1 MFCDLVTKN
10 IPVSIC
16 SHKNT
21 LCLLSPVLLCLCTV
35 RASGMPEHK
44 KSRCYMLYM
53 MFLIDRKNHC
63 TPLPAGLL
71 TYVHHLLRLPEC
83 HASVTSCSLLT
94 ITVTGLSQTLT
105 GFPINPLLE
114 LILLANMAGYE
125 LVFIIKQF
133 ILVVNKII
141 IVPSLKSDSI

>member
-1 MFCDLVTKN
+1 MEAINKRSRQGKGFTILAVAEGAISKEDAALTKKELKAKKKQVMFCDLVTKN

-63 TPLPAGLL
+63 TPLQAGLL
-71 TYVHHLLRLPEC
+71 TYVPRF
-83 HASVTSCSLLT
+83 LT
-94 ITVTGLSQTLT
+94 PSRIHVQWYRFRFSESSQ
-105 GFPINPLLE
+105 I
-114 LILLANMAGYE
+114 
-125 LVFIIKQF
+125 Q
-133 ILVVNKII
+133 
-141 IVPSLKSDSI
+141 